1 MKSVSYLSKVVVA
14 LLLPALTGCVFTI
27 PKGAH
32 YSGVHAA
39 LVSQATLSFQA
50 TFDNSAVYT
59 TVDPVNQTAINK
71 LYGFSD
77 CLTAHHDNSA
87 RFGWNWNLNTLKI
100 DLWAYT
106 YANGGTFHDA
116 YVGSVGPNET
126 HQYEIKTSGLTYLFL
141 LDGVQV
147 AEAERGCSDAV
158 ANGYRLY
165 PYFGGVETAPHTITI
180 TVVENTPSR

>member
-1 MKSVSYLSKVVVA
+1 MKSISQLSKITAA
-14 LLLPALTGCVFTI
+14 LLLTALTGCVFTI

-32 YSGVHAA
+32 YSGLHVT

-50 TFDNSAVYT
+50 TFDNSAIYT
-59 TVDPVNQTAINK
+59 TVNPVNQTAINK

-77 CLTAHHDNSA
+77 CLTVHHDNSA
-87 RFGWNWNLNTLKI
+87 RFGWTWNLVTLKI

-106 YANGGTFHDA
+106 YANGGAFHDV
-116 YVGSVGPNET
+116 YIGSINPNET
-126 HQYEIKTSGLTYLFL
+126 HQYEIQTSGLTYLFL

-147 AEAERGCSDAV
+147 AVAERGCSDAV

-165 PYFGGVETAPHTITI
+165 PYFGGVETAPHAITI
-180 TVVENTPSR
+180 TVTENSPNV